1 MLGTV
6 MKKETLKE
14 TAIEET
20 TEKKDGFFAKA
31 VNVGIQAANL
41 GHEATR
47 LKANVS
53 HAVTDALEDSKR
65 EARRALKRG
74 VNAAE
79 DLVDETAYRV
89 KHHPIRSIA
98 IAFGAGT
105 ILGVIVT
112 SIGKKILKA

>member
-6 MKKETLKE
+6 MKKETL
-14 TAIEET
+14 EEPRT
-20 TEKKDGFFAKA
+20 EEATEKKEGFLAKA
-31 VNVGIQAANL
+31 VQVGMHAANL

-53 HAVTDALEDSKR
+53 HAVSDAIEDTKR
-65 EARRALKRG
+65 ETRRAIKRG
-74 VNAAE
+74 VNACE

-89 KHHPIRSIA
+89 KHNPIRSIA
-98 IAFGAGT
+98 IAFGAGA